1 MRRACIIPMAAI
13 FLVFASAAQK
23 AERPIPLKV
32 GEQIPDFHAVDQYG
46 KERRFGDLV
55 GPKGLVLFFYKSAD
69 W

>member
-1 MRRACIIPMAAI
+1 MRRAR
-13 FLVFASAAQK
+13 FLWSILFVLVCALAAQNQT
-23 AERPIPLKV
+23 RPVPLKV
-32 GEQIPDFHAVDQYG
+32 GERIPEFRAVDQYG